1 LEYWLK
7 MAETIGPSPQQVN
20 NKRIQ
25 SHHLKWFVTG
35 VAMSLLLGTAYWWNF
50 MRNRVSTDNAYVKAD
65 SAQLGSRVPGTILRV
80 FVENDF
86 PVENGQVLVE
96 LDPADYKVALE
107 RAQAQ
112 LAQDEAEVL
121 GAEVAIAQIDQ
132 QTAAQVQAA
141 QASLQAARDNEL
153 EARHRLEELENRQL
167 AAAADLSLTK
177 RDFERFDN
185 LYRQGA
191 APERQQDQ
199 ARNAFNK
206 AKAQSGATDAQRAA
220 ARAALAAGAEAV
232 SRAKAQLEAALSER
246 YNVEIQRYRLASL
259 RAKRDKSRAELE
271 TAQLN
276 LSYCAVTA
284 PISGVIAQKSIQV
297 GDRVQPGQAL
307 MAVVP
312 LQNIYVEANFKE
324 TQLTNVRLGQLAI
337 IDADVYPRYSYRGR
351 VVGVRAGTG
360 AAFSLLPAENATGNW
375 IKVVQRV
382 PVKIQFDGPVPSD
395 HPLVVGMSLEVTIDT
410 SNRKGGMLISQKGM
424 GGSNRE

>member
-1 LEYWLK
+1 
-7 MAETIGPSPQQVN
+7 MAETIGPSPEQLN
-20 NKRIQ
+20 NTRIQ
-25 SHHLKWFVTG
+25 SHHLRWFVTG
-35 VAMSLLLGTAYWWNF
+35 VATFLLLGTAYWWGF

-65 SAQLGSRVPGTILRV
+65 SAQLSSRVPGTILRV

-96 LDPADYKVALE
+96 LDPADHKVVLE

-112 LAQDEAEVL
+112 LAQDEADAL

-132 QTAAQVQAA
+132 QTAAQVQVA

-153 EARHRLEELENRQL
+153 EARHRLEELESRQL

-177 RDFERFDN
+177 RDFERFDS

-220 ARAALAAGAEAV
+220 ARAALAAGTETV
-232 SRAKAQLEAALSER
+232 SRAKAQLEAAQSER
-246 YNVEIQRYRLASL
+246 YNVEIQRYRLANL
-259 RAKRDKSRAELE
+259 KAKRDRSKAELE
-271 TAQLN
+271 TARLN
-276 LSYCAVTA
+276 LSYCTITA
-284 PISGVIAQKSIQV
+284 PISGVIAQKSIQI
-297 GDRVQPGQAL
+297 GDRIQPGQAL

-324 TQLTNVRLGQLAI
+324 TQLTNVRLGQPAS

-382 PVKIQFDGPVPSD
+382 PVKIQFDGPVASD

-424 GGSNRE
+424 VGNNTE

>member
-1 LEYWLK
+1 
-7 MAETIGPSPQQVN
+7 MAETIGPSPEQLN
-20 NKRIQ
+20 NTRIQ
-25 SHHLKWFVTG
+25 SHHLRWFVTG
-35 VAMSLLLGTAYWWNF
+35 VATFLLLGTAYWWGF

-65 SAQLGSRVPGTILRV
+65 SAQLSSRVPGTILRV

-96 LDPADYKVALE
+96 LDPADHKVVLE

-112 LAQDEAEVL
+112 LAQDEADAL

-132 QTAAQVQAA
+132 QTAAQVQVA

-153 EARHRLEELENRQL
+153 EARHRLEELESRQL

-177 RDFERFDN
+177 RDFERFDS

-220 ARAALAAGAEAV
+220 ARAALAAGTETV
-232 SRAKAQLEAALSER
+232 SRAKAQLEAAQSER
-246 YNVEIQRYRLASL
+246 YNVEIQRYRLAGL
-259 RAKRDKSRAELE
+259 KAKRDKSKAELE
-271 TAQLN
+271 AAQLN
-276 LSYCAVTA
+276 LSYCTVTA
-284 PISGVIAQKSIQV
+284 PIPGVIAQKSIQV
-297 GDRVQPGQAL
+297 GDRIQPGQAL

-324 TQLTNVRLGQLAI
+324 TQLTNVRLGQPAS

-382 PVKIQFDGPVPSD
+382 PVKIQFDGPVASD

-424 GGSNRE
+424 VGNNTE

>member
-1 LEYWLK
+1 
-7 MAETIGPSPQQVN
+7 MAENAVPPVGQAN
-20 NKRIQ
+20 NRRIQ
-25 SHHLKWFVTG
+25 SHHLRWFATG
-35 VAMSLLLGTAYWWNF
+35 VATFLLIGTAYWWIC

-65 SAQLGSRVPGTILRV
+65 SAQLSSRVPGTILRL

-86 PVENGQVLVE
+86 PVESDQVLLE
-96 LDPADYKVALE
+96 LDPADYKAALE
-107 RAQAQ
+107 KAQAQ
-112 LAQDEAEVL
+112 LVQDEAEVW

-141 QASLQAARDNEL
+141 DASLKAAGDNEL
-153 EARHRLEELENRQL
+153 EARHRVEELGSRQI
-167 AAAADLSLTK
+167 AASADLTLTK
-177 RDFERFDN
+177 RDFERFEN

-220 ARAALAAGAEAV
+220 ARAALAAATETVG
-232 SRAKAQLEAALSER
+232 RARAQLDAAQSER
-246 YNVEIQRYRLASL
+246 FNVEIQRYRLASL
-259 RAKRDKSRAELE
+259 KGKRDKSKAELE

-276 LSYCAVTA
+276 LSYCTITA
-284 PISGVIAQKSIQV
+284 PIPGVIAQKSAQI

-312 LQNIYVEANFKE
+312 LQDIYVEANFKE
-324 TQLTNVRLGQLAI
+324 TQLTNVRLGQPAK
-337 IDADVYPRYSYRGR
+337 IDADVYPHFSYRGR

-360 AAFSLLPAENATGNW
+360 AVFSLLPAENATGNW

-382 PVKIQFDGPVPSD
+382 PVKIRFDGPMPPE

-410 SNRKGGMLISQKGM
+410 SDRKGGMLISERG
-424 GGSNRE
+424 E